1 MDMTDPIVDGIKA
14 TLGDLCTCWT
24 QLNQP
29 AIRDLWDPDENE
41 PYFLPQEIKEP
52 IIGWDALTAYY
63 TAAQARLVRC
73 SMRTWDVNAKLV
85 APNLAAAL
93 YQMHWNGEIKGF
105 DHLFGI
111 DSRVT
116 ALFRMRD
123 DRWMICHYVEAPA
136 APMLHLQKYYA
147 SNVDTDFLSN

>member
-1 MDMTDPIVDGIKA
+1 MGTPTEDIAA
-14 TLGDLCTCWT
+14 TLAELCGCWNR
-24 QLNQP
+24 LDQP
-29 AIRDLWDPDENE
+29 AIRDLWDSEETE

-52 IIGWDALTAYY
+52 IIGWDGLAAYY
-63 TAAQARLVRC
+63 ATAQARLVRC
-73 SMRTWDVNAKLV
+73 SMRTWDIHAKLLS
-85 APNLAAAL
+85 PDLAVAL

-116 ALFRMRD
+116 ALFRKRD
-123 DRWMICHYVEAPA
+123 DRWLICHYVEAPA

-147 SNVDTDFLSN
+147 SNVDPDFLSD

>member
-1 MDMTDPIVDGIKA
+1 MTNPIVDSINA
-14 TLGDLCTCWT
+14 TLDDLCTCWT

-29 AIRDLWDPDENE
+29 AIKDLWDPDENE

-52 IIGWDALTAYY
+52 IIGWDALAAYY
-63 TAAQARLVRC
+63 AAAQVRLVRC
-73 SMRTWDVNAKLV
+73 SMRTWDLNAKLV
-85 APNLAAAL
+85 APDLAAAL

-116 ALFRMRD
+116 ALFRKRD
-123 DRWMICHYVEAPA
+123 ERWMICHYVEAPA

-147 SNVDTDFLSN
+147 SNIDPEFLSD